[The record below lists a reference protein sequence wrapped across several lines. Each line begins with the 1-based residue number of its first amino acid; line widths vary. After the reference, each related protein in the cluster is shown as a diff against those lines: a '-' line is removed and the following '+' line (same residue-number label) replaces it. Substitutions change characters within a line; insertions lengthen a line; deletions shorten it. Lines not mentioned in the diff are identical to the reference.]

1 MNIRLTNIW
10 KIDNVLVVA
19 DSIDEAILTYR
30 TENGNITIHRIELI
44 TDTDNGCALINL
56 TE

>member
-1 MNIRLTNIW
+1 MKIELTNIW

-30 TENGNITIHRIELI
+30 AENGNITIHRIELI
-44 TDTDNGCALINL
+44 TDIDNGHALIKSA
-56 TE
+56 E

>member
-1 MNIRLTNIW
+1 MKIELTNIW

-19 DSIDEAILTYR
+19 DSIEEA
-30 TENGNITIHRIELI
+30 ITIHRIELI
-44 TDTDNGCALINL
+44 TDTGNALINL